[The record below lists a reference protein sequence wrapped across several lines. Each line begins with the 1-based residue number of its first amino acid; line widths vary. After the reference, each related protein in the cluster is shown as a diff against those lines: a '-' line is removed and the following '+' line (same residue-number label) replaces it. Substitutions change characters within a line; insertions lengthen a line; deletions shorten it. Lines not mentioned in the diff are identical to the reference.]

1 MTYEIEQPSVDRRRN
16 TMNVPSATEP
26 NSLRQ
31 MLYELWRHISPR
43 RRVQLIA
50 LSGLMLLAMAAELV
64 SIGAILPFLGA
75 LSAPEKVLF
84 DPRLEMLIQSFG
96 LTTPSQL
103 ILPVTALFCFTVVVA
118 AITRIAFL
126 WAQTRLTFSI
136 GADLGIDV
144 YRRTLYQ
151 PYAVHVSR
159 NSSEVISGI
168 MNKVGSLVFIVIQPV
183 INLIS
188 ASLILV
194 GVMCLLLFIEPLISS
209 ITFLG
214 FAAIYLFVSRLT
226 KQQLL
231 RDGQLI
237 TREQNRLLKAL
248 QEGLGGIRDVLI
260 GGNQEVFLQI
270 FRDADIKLRRSSGN
284 IAIIGG
290 APRFV
295 IEALAIV
302 LLALMAFLMA
312 HQHGGVEALIPVLG
326 ALALGAQRMLPL
338 LQQVYHSV
346 TSLRGGKAVFADALA
361 LLSQAMP
368 AKHPSLEVEPLPFQS
383 GIACRNIQFSY
394 SDDAPLVLRGIDLDI
409 PRGTRLGLVGVTGS
423 GKSTLIDILLGL
435 IPPTHGSLLVDGR
448 VIDET
453 RRRAWQRH
461 IAHVPQSIFLADAS
475 VAENIA
481 FGLPRDKVDMQRV
494 RLAAQRAQIASV
506 IECWRDGYQTLVGER
521 GIRLSGGQRQR
532 IGIARALYQNADV
545 IVLDEATS
553 ALDLETEEAV
563 ITAINTLERGVTLI
577 VIAHR
582 ISTLRDCDKII
593 ELRNGVIAKSGT
605 YAALYG
611 G

>member
-1 MTYEIEQPSVDRRRN
+1 
-16 TMNVPSATEP
+16 MNVHTGIEP
-26 NSLRQ
+26 NDLRS
-31 MLYELWRHISPR
+31 MLHELWRHIGPA

-50 LSGLMLLAMAAELV
+50 LSGLMLLAMAAELL
-64 SIGAILPFLGA
+64 SIGAILPFLAA
-75 LSAPEKVLF
+75 LSTPEKVLS
-84 DPRLEMLIQSFG
+84 DPRLEILAQTFS
-96 LTTPSQL
+96 LTTPSQI
-103 ILPVTALFCFTVVVA
+103 ILPVTILFCSAVVISA
-118 AITRIAFL
+118 GTRIAFL
-126 WAQTRLTFSI
+126 WAQTRLSFAI
-136 GADLGIDV
+136 GADLGIDA

-183 INLIS
+183 LTLIS

-194 GVMCLLLFIEPLISS
+194 GLTCFLLFIEPLISI

-214 FAAIYLFVSRLT
+214 FAAIYILISRLT

-237 TREQNRLLKAL
+237 TREQNQLLKAL

-260 GGNQEVFLQI
+260 GGTQEVYLQV

-302 LLALMAFLMA
+302 LIALMASLMA
-312 HQHGGVEALIPVLG
+312 HQHGGVEAVIPVLG
-326 ALALGAQRMLPL
+326 ALALGAQRILPL
-338 LQQVYHSV
+338 LQQIYHSV

-361 LLSQAMP
+361 LLSQPVP
-368 AKHPSLEVEPLPFQS
+368 AKHSSLEEEALPFQI
-383 GIACRNIQFSY
+383 GIAFRNIQFSY
-394 SDDAPLVLRGIDLDI
+394 PGEASLVLRGIDLDI

-435 IPPTHGSLLVDGR
+435 IPPKQGALLVDGQ

-475 VAENIA
+475 IAENIA
-481 FGLPRDKVDMQRV
+481 FGLTRDKVDMQRV
-494 RLAAQRAQIASV
+494 RLAAERAQIASV

-545 IVLDEATS
+545 IVFDEATS
-553 ALDLETEEAV
+553 ALDTETEEAV
-563 ITAINTLERGVTLI
+563 IAAINTLEKSMTLI
-577 VIAHR
+577 VVAHR
-582 ISTLRDCDKII
+582 ISTLRDCDTII
-593 ELRNGVIAKSGT
+593 ELRDGVIAKSGT

-611 G
+611 A